1 MSETSSPAIPGTR
14 AAPAAETPEPEPPAA
29 ATARQWLVL
38 AVVLV
43 GTFMV
48 ILDSAIVNVA
58 IPDIRSGLH
67 TSFGG
72 VELVVS
78 GYTMTYACLLVTG
91 GRLGDLFGRRRLF
104 LAGLALFTLASLAC
118 GAAPNAAFLIGAR
131 AIQGIGA
138 ALLYPQVLAV
148 IQTTFQGR
156 SRATALGLFGS
167 VIGLAAIAGQ
177 VVGGGLL
184 ALNLLGWTWRP
195 VFLVNL
201 PTGLAAIVAAVLV
214 IPKDKPT
221 AQSKLDLGGVGLSAA
236 TLLLFSVPL
245 LEGRDLGW
253 PWWTFACLVL
263 AVPVGYLLL
272 RYERRLADA
281 GGSPLIRTDLLRE
294 PAMRYGLAIACCFL
308 VSYAGYML
316 IQAVYLQ
323 SGLGYSPL
331 KSGLTYTPS
340 AVAFLITSLAVPR
353 IVPILGRQILAV
365 GYVIAALGLCGAA
378 ATAAAAGANLN
389 PWELAP
395 SLIVAGVGQA
405 LGLSPMIGTIIS
417 GVAPQDAGSASGMVT
432 TTMQTGNVLGVA
444 LVGLLYVTALGTPG
458 AGAHALAQA
467 SGHAFAITLP
477 VSAAVLVI
485 AAILVQRLPLGPD
498 SSGNAL
504 IERLPG
510 WASGFAYSMFLS
522 TGGRAGDHLF
532 ADLVKQVKA
541 RRRARAEAA
550 PDALGDMLAHY
561 FVEEAQDSQWITYL
575 ARESLAF
582 GDRPVPR
589 EFERAPFIGLKVQE
603 MRERQAKGLAPAE
616 FEPEL
621 LALLTFSVAT
631 YPRLL
636 RQITRMTTGV
646 TVDDPRFVE
655 EWAAFLRRLGERI
668 NG

>member
-1 MSETSSPAIPGTR
+1 MPETEQSTSAVGEAGAAKAA
-14 AAPAAETPEPEPPAA
+14 AAPAAPPPES
-29 ATARQWLVL
+29 RQWLIL

-48 ILDSAIVNVA
+48 ILDGAIVNVA
-58 IPDIRSGLH
+58 IPAIRAGLH

-104 LAGLALFTLASLAC
+104 ILGLLGFTAASLLC
-118 GAAPNAAFLIGAR
+118 GIAPNAAFLIGSR
-131 AIQGIGA
+131 ALQGIGA
-138 ALLYPQVLAV
+138 ALMYPQVLAV
-148 IQTTFQGR
+148 IQTTFQAERRGK
-156 SRATALGLFGS
+156 ALGLFGS

-177 VVGGGLL
+177 VIGGGLL
-184 ALNLLGWTWRP
+184 ALDLFGWTWRP

-201 PTGLAAIVAAVLV
+201 PVGLLAVAAAYFI
-214 IPKDKPT
+214 IPRDRPE
-221 AQSKLDLGGVGLSAA
+221 SHSRLDLGGVVLSAT

-253 PWWTFACLVL
+253 PWWTFLCLVL
-263 AVPVGYLLL
+263 SIPAGFALL
-272 RYERRLADA
+272 RYEQRLAAA
-281 GGSPLIRTDLLRE
+281 GGSPLVRTDLLRE
-294 PAMRYGLAIACCFL
+294 PAMRYGLAIAALFL

-340 AVAFLITSLAVPR
+340 AVAFLLMSLAAPR

-365 GYVIAALGLCGAA
+365 GYLIAALGYCAVA
-378 ATAAAAGANLN
+378 ATAAAAGPSLS

-395 SLIVAGVGQA
+395 ALVVTGIGQA
-405 LGLSPMIGTIIS
+405 LGLSPMIGTVIS
-417 GVAPQDAGSASGMVT
+417 GVAPEDAGSASGMVT

-444 LVGLLYVTALGTPG
+444 LAGLLYFTALGSPVGG
-458 AGAHALAQA
+458 APAVAAA
-467 SGHAFAITLP
+467 SAHAFAITLP
-477 VSAAVLVI
+477 VSAAVLVL
-485 AAILVQRLPLGPD
+485 AAFLVQRLPVGPD
-498 SSGNAL
+498 ASGNAL

-532 ADLVKQVKA
+532 ADLLEHVKT
-541 RRRARAEAA
+541 RRRARMEAA
-550 PDALGDMLAHY
+550 PDRLGDLLAHY
-561 FVEEAQDSQWITYL
+561 FEQESADGPWLQYLQREA
-575 ARESLAF
+575 LAF

-589 EFERAPFIGLKVQE
+589 EDEREPFIQLKVAE
-603 MRERQAKGLAPAE
+603 MRDRQERGLAPADLD
-616 FEPEL
+616 PRL
-621 LALLTFSVAT
+621 LALLSFSVAT

-646 TVDDPRFVE
+646 TAEDPRFVA
-655 EWAAFLRRLGERI
+655 EWSDFLRKLGERI
-668 NG
+668 DR